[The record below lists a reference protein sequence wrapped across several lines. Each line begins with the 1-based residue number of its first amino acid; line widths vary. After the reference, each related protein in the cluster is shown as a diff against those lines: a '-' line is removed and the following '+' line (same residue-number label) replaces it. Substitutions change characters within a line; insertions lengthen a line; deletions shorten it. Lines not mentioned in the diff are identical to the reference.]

1 MPPSSS
7 DKCVPALAWMMFLVP
22 AVGVPSELVV
32 QDTLKSAIVAFGV
45 LGSALLFFWQR
56 RGQTVA
62 IQWHGLLWLPITL
75 MVFALGSMVWSHTY
89 LAGVEAIRWFLLSL
103 LLWLGLN
110 TLNRDTMPLLI
121 WGIHGGVT
129 VASAWVTLQFWGNLS
144 WFPQGAFPAS
154 TFVNRNFFAEYAVCA
169 LPLSVWLLAQTRNP
183 RWLGFLA
190 ASLALNTV
198 ALMMTGT
205 RSALVAL
212 TLLIPAMAVVL
223 VKFRNQWGFVRWS
236 RNTRFLVAAAFL
248 IGTSILGSLPSNNP
262 RVAQENVGVTAF
274 ERAFART
281 SSVAKTSEYA
291 EGSFSVRSMMWK
303 ATARMMI
310 ANPWTGV
317 GAGAWEVQ
325 IPLYQRADTVLETD
339 YYAHNETL
347 QLLSEYGVLVG
358 GLVLAVLMAYLL
370 HAAGA
375 SWRLKDANQA
385 EVPLRLATLTS
396 VMAFLLVSQ
405 AGFPLHLAGTGA
417 LLSLVLAM
425 LAGSDARLGQQG
437 SLSRRTF
444 AFSNSH
450 AVAAMVGLF
459 LCASLATYITFQAVQ
474 AERKIVHALHLG
486 AFLAQELPGKAPAE
500 AVRKSEFLQNL
511 REGITINPH
520 YRKFTA
526 VAAEQ
531 LTGSGDFANA
541 VWVQETVAASRPHVP
556 AIWSGLALN
565 YARLGQHDKA
575 LVALR
580 NLERLKPVALET
592 LNVRVTLLTLAGQ
605 ADEAVRLLTQS
616 LDAGL
621 YDYAL
626 LQTGYALGLR
636 MRDHA
641 LAVRSLELFN
651 GRWPQYAADTYF
663 RLGSVYADPAVGD
676 DTRALAAFR
685 SGMAAVPMVQRDHY
699 RSQLPPRFRSR
710 M

>member
-1 MPPSSS
+1 MHASSP
-7 DKCVPALAWMMFLVP
+7 DKSVLALAWMMFLVP
-22 AVGVPSELVV
+22 ALGVPSELVV

-45 LGSALLFFWQR
+45 LGSAMVFFWQR
-56 RGQTVA
+56 RGQPVT
-62 IQWHGLLWLPITL
+62 IQWHGLLWLPIAL

-110 TLNRDTMPLLI
+110 TLNRDTVPTLV
-121 WGIHGGVT
+121 WGIHGGAT
-129 VASAWVTLQFWGNLS
+129 AASVWVSLQFWGNLS

-169 LPLSVWLLAQTRNP
+169 LPFSVWLLAQTRTP
-183 RWLGFLA
+183 RWLGLLA
-190 ASLALNTV
+190 VSLALNIV
-198 ALMMTGT
+198 AVMMTGT

-212 TLLIPAMAVVL
+212 TLLIPVMAVVL
-223 VKFRNQWGFVRWS
+223 VKFRLQWGFVHWS
-236 RNTRFLVAAAFL
+236 RNTKIMVAAVFL
-248 IGTSILGSLPSNNP
+248 ASTAILGSLPSDNP

-274 ERAFART
+274 ERGFART
-281 SSVAKTSEYA
+281 SSVAKPSEYT
-291 EGSFSVRSMMWK
+291 EGSFSVRSMMWM

-310 ANPWTGV
+310 ANRWTGV

-370 HAAGA
+370 HAAGT
-375 SWRLKDANQA
+375 SWRLKDADLPEA
-385 EVPLRLATLTS
+385 PLRLVTLTS
-396 VMAFLLVSQ
+396 LLAFLLVSQ

-417 LLSLVLAM
+417 LFSLALAI
-425 LAGSDARLGQQG
+425 LAGSDVRLGLRG
-437 SLSRRTF
+437 SLSSRTRTLPN
-444 AFSNSH
+444 AQG
-450 AVAAMVGLF
+450 VAAVFF
-459 LCASLATYITFQAVQ
+459 LCACTALATYITIQAVQ

-486 AFLAQELPGKAPAE
+486 AFLGQELPGKAQPE
-500 AVRKSEFLQNL
+500 AVRKAEFLQNL
-511 REGITINPH
+511 REGIAINPH

-531 LTGSGDFANA
+531 LTGSRDFANA
-541 VWVQETVAASRPHVP
+541 VWVQETVAASRPYVP

-565 YARLGQHDKA
+565 YAQLGQHDKA
-575 LVALR
+575 LVALG
-580 NLERLKPVALET
+580 NLERLKPAALET

-605 ADEAVRLLTQS
+605 ADEAVRLLTLS
-616 LDAGL
+616 LDAGQ

-636 MRDHA
+636 VHDQT
-641 LAVRSLELFN
+641 LAVRSLQLFN
-651 GRWPQYAADTYF
+651 ARWPQHAADTYF
-663 RLGSVYADPAVGD
+663 GLGSLYVDPAVGD
-676 DTRALAAFR
+676 DTRALEAFR
-685 SGMAAVPMVQRDHY
+685 SGMAAVPMDQKDHY
-699 RSQLPPRFRSR
+699 RGQVPIRYRSQ